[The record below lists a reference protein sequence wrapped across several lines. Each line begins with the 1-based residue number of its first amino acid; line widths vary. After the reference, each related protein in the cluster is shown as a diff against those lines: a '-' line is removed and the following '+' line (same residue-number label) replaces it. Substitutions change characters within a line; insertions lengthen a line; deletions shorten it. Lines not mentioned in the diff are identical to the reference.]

1 VRPGPSEERARAPA
15 GCQNPRMVGR
25 ASTAVLRVL
34 YAAFALLWVA
44 LAIRSAHQGDRQA
57 AIAYAVVAVAWLVVV
72 VSIVLR
78 PSRWG
83 R

>member
-1 VRPGPSEERARAPA
+1 
-15 GCQNPRMVGR
+15 MVSR
-25 ASTAVLRVL
+25 ASTAVLRAL

-44 LAIRSAHQGDRQA
+44 LAIRSAHQGDHQA
-57 AIAYAVVAVAWLVVV
+57 AIAYAVVAVAWIIVV

>member
-1 VRPGPSEERARAPA
+1 
-15 GCQNPRMVGR
+15 MVGR
-25 ASTAVLRVL
+25 ASTAVLRLL

-44 LAIRSAHQGDRQA
+44 LAIRSAHQGNREEA
-57 AIAYAVVAVAWLVVV
+57 TVYAVVAVAWVVVV